1 MGQEARKLELQ
12 GNQEQARAIREMFLA
27 ARPTPW
33 SPWSLQ
39 ALREWTPK
47 ALDPENPSAKTKQA
61 LLDYALWHGQGA
73 YVERLAEANFAPA
86 LTLTHRGQLL
96 ARVAQVFHEGKFV
109 ESRQGSRILEDPR
122 NPMGRA
128 TRAAAATRAR
138 QLRPFLERSAKAVL
152 QDCDLYG
159 VDHKTYCGATPLMLA
174 ARAGNVALIE
184 TLLARGA
191 DPELVDDYGHTAWM
205 GALNRAI
212 DDEAFARAHLAAL
225 FERLGPETLDVH
237 TDGRLVR
244 LERGQGEFWLLG
256 LMLSGLKT
264 HCGGLTAR
272 PLGPYRYT
280 RGFFADGLIE
290 TLESLP
296 EHLWPETRRKKD
308 YLNAVL
314 ARAEVD
320 PATGPPVSSG
330 SGAQLVITCQ
340 RPT

>member
-1 MGQEARKLELQ
+1 
-12 GNQEQARAIREMFLA
+12 
-27 ARPTPW
+27 
-33 SPWSLQ
+33 
-39 ALREWTPK
+39 
-47 ALDPENPSAKTKQA
+47 
-61 LLDYALWHGQGA
+61 
-73 YVERLAEANFAPA
+73 
-86 LTLTHRGQLL
+86 
-96 ARVAQVFHEGKFV
+96 
-109 ESRQGSRILEDPR
+109 
-122 NPMGRA
+122 MGRA

-191 DPELVDDYGHTAWM
+191 DPEIVDDYGHSAWM
-205 GALNRAI
+205 GALNRATE
-212 DDEAFARAHLAAL
+212 DQAFARAHIAEL

-256 LMLSGLKT
+256 LMLAGLKT

-280 RGFFADGLIE
+280 RGFFADDLLE
-290 TLESLP
+290 TLACLP

-308 YLNAVL
+308 YLNGVL
-314 ARAEVD
+314 ARAEIESGYR
-320 PATGPPVSSG
+320 PARKLWKRRKVGYYMPAPDMKLRRKTADGEAWIPIAEALGLAAVSDGGERRLFDVYALQPAGASAPVG
-330 SGAQLVITCQ
+330 
-340 RPT
+340 